1 MSRVVSVDLGQ
12 QADYT
17 ALCVIERVQ
26 RLNPDFD
33 PVEVLMSRERRR
45 RRGMRGLEYTIP
57 QELPPLYNIVHLERF
72 ELGTSYPAVVARVK
86 RLIDSPKMQDQPLTL
101 TLDATGVGTPVY
113 DLFKQELGEMRNW
126 PVLIHGGDREHFA
139 DTFYRVPKREL
150 VSRAVKLMQR
160 RELNVS
166 PQLRYAETL
175 IEELRNF
182 RLKINITTGHDT
194 YEAWR
199 ERDHDDLVLA
209 LCIGLWAAESKGSGQ
224 VMSIQRAI
232 R

>member
-1 MSRVVSVDLGQ
+1 MSRVISVDLGQ
-12 QADYT
+12 QSDYT
-17 ALCVIERVQ
+17 ALCVIERVE
-26 RLNPDFD
+26 RLNPDFS

-45 RRGMRGLEYTIP
+45 RGVRGLEYTVP
-57 QELPPLYNIVHLERF
+57 RELPPLYNVVHLERL
-72 ELGTSYPAVVARVK
+72 ELGTSYPAVVTRVK
-86 RLIDSPKMQDQPLTL
+86 RLIDSPKMQDQPLSL
-101 TLDATGVGTPVY
+101 ALDATGVGTPVY
-113 DLFKQELGEMRNW
+113 DLFKQDLDRTRIW

-182 RLKINITTGHDT
+182 RLKINIATGHDT
-194 YEAWR
+194 YEPWR

-209 LCIGLWAAESKGSGQ
+209 LCISLWAAESKGSGQ
-224 VMSIQRAI
+224 VMSIQGAI